1 MGENDGVTCSG
12 GEGEAFGKPLNGPR
26 PSSSSSSSI
35 SFAREGGGCGID
47 WRSMSCQEKRKKRG
61 RIANVAQKVED
72 DWSTSI
78 VAGTKCLGSA
88 RDLLMISS
96 PPDRFSAGCQF
107 HQYA

>member
-1 MGENDGVTCSG
+1 MGESDGVSGSG

-78 VAGTKCLGSA
+78 VAGTKMPGIRQRPL
-88 RDLLMISS
+88 RFLV
-96 PPDRFSAGCQF
+96 PPDHFSAGCQF

>member
-12 GEGEAFGKPLNGPR
+12 GEGEDFGKPLQ
-26 PSSSSSSSI
+26 SSSSSI

-78 VAGTKCLGSA
+78 VAGTKSLGSA

>member
-1 MGENDGVTCSG
+1 MGESDGVSGSG
-12 GEGEAFGKPLNGPR
+12 GEGEAFGKPLNRPR
-26 PSSSSSSSI
+26 PRSLLHAS
-35 SFAREGGGCGID
+35 GGGCGID
-47 WRSMSCQEKRKKRG
+47 WRSTSCQEKRKKRG

-88 RDLLMISS
+88 RNLLMTSS
-96 PPDRFSAGCQF
+96 PPNRFSAGCQF

>member
-1 MGENDGVTCSG
+1 MGENDSVTCSG

-26 PSSSSSSSI
+26 PSSRPRSLLH
-35 SFAREGGGCGID
+35 ARGGID
-47 WRSMSCQEKRKKRG
+47 WRSTSRQEKRKKRG